1 MSQTALP
8 VSKSEK
14 LLEIFSL
21 LSPEKQDQVLDFIE
35 FLHKKYDPAPGDFGL
50 HPDLQK
56 ELLERLREYEENPE
70 DVFTGE
76 EVKAEWEEML
86 GRKIVTTQ

>member
-1 MSQTALP
+1 MNPTAA
-8 VSKSEK
+8 SKSEK

-21 LSPEKQDQVLDFIE
+21 LSSEQQDQVLDFIE
-35 FLHKKYDPAPGDFGL
+35 FLHEKYDPNPGASGL

-70 DVFTGE
+70 NTFSGE
-76 EVKAEWEEML
+76 EVKAEWEAML
-86 GRKIVTTQ
+86 GRKI